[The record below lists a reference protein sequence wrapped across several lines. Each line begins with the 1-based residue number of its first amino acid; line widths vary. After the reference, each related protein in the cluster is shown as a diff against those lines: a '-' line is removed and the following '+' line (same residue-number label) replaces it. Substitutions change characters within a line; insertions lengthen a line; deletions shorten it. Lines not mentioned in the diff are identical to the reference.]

1 MQNISSL
8 KKTDQLLKRSFDIF
22 FSIFLLLIIF
32 PIILLSWIAASIDTK
47 MNGLYIQNRI
57 GRYGASF
64 KVYKIRTMRPNSLL
78 KTSITTINDSR
89 ITSLGSFMRLTKI
102 DEFPQLLNIVKGEM
116 SFVGPRPDVKGF
128 ADLLEGDDRVI
139 LSIRPGITGPAS
151 IKYRNEEQIL
161 ANCID
166 AEAYNLKVI
175 WPDKVKINREYI
187 NNYHFSKDIK
197 YIVITLLG
205 SNIYDLS

>member
-1 MQNISSL
+1 MQNFSSL

-22 FSIFLLLIIF
+22 FSIFLLLITF
-32 PIILLSWIAASIDTK
+32 PIILLVWIAASIDTK

-151 IKYRNEEQIL
+151 IKYRNEERIL

-166 AEAYNLKVI
+166 AEAYNRKVI

-187 NNYHFSKDIK
+187 KAYQFAKDIK
-197 YIVITLLG
+197 YIAITIVG
-205 SNIYDLS
+205 PKT

>member
-1 MQNISSL
+1 M
-8 KKTDQLLKRSFDIF
+8 
-22 FSIFLLLIIF
+22 LLIIF

-166 AEAYNLKVI
+166 AEAYNRKVI

>member
-166 AEAYNLKVI
+166 AEAYNRKVI

>member
-1 MQNISSL
+1 MPNSSSL
-8 KKTDQLLKRSFDIF
+8 KKIDQLLKRSFDIF
-22 FSIFLLLIIF
+22 FSMFLLLIIF
-32 PIILLSWIAASIDTK
+32 PIILLAWIAASIDTK

-64 KVYKIRTMRPNSLL
+64 KVYKIRTMRPNLLL
-78 KTSITTINDSR
+78 KTSITTTKDSR
-89 ITSLGSFMRLTKI
+89 ITRLGSFLRLTKI
-102 DEFPQLLNIVKGEM
+102 DELPQLLNIVKGEM

-128 ADLLEGDDRVI
+128 ADLLEGNDRVI

-166 AEAYNLKVI
+166 PEEYNLKVI

-187 NNYHFSKDIK
+187 SNYQFSKDIK

-205 SNIYDLS
+205 SKIYDLS